1 MKKIFVINLGSTS
14 TKVAYFENDKCIL
27 KENIK
32 HKSEEIKEFKTIWE
46 QQEYRKNIIDKFMKP
61 SQSKVI
67 SSKRIGIKDGQ
78 KMYADDYDFD
88 EMNDQIA
95 DLFGGDQ

>member
-1 MKKIFVINLGSTS
+1 MSSILEEQVIKKVVGLSDDNLIFLS
-14 TKVAYFENDKCIL
+14 
-27 KENIK
+27 
-32 HKSEEIKEFKTIWE
+32 
-46 QQEYRKNIIDKFMKP
+46 QIIDKFMKP

-67 SSKRIGIKDGQ
+67 ASKRIGIKDGQ

>member
-1 MKKIFVINLGSTS
+1 MSSILEEQVIKKVVGLSDDNLIFLS
-14 TKVAYFENDKCIL
+14 
-27 KENIK
+27 
-32 HKSEEIKEFKTIWE
+32 
-46 QQEYRKNIIDKFMKP
+46 QIIDKFMKP

-67 SSKRIGIKDGQ
+67 SSKRIGINDGQ

>member
-1 MKKIFVINLGSTS
+1 MSSILEEQVIKKVVGLSDDNLIFLS
-14 TKVAYFENDKCIL
+14 
-27 KENIK
+27 
-32 HKSEEIKEFKTIWE
+32 
-46 QQEYRKNIIDKFMKP
+46 QIIDKFMKP

-67 SSKRIGIKDGQ
+67 ASKRTGIKDGQ

>member
-1 MKKIFVINLGSTS
+1 MSSILEEQVIKKVVGLSDDNLIFLS
-14 TKVAYFENDKCIL
+14 
-27 KENIK
+27 
-32 HKSEEIKEFKTIWE
+32 
-46 QQEYRKNIIDKFMKP
+46 QIIDKFMKP
-61 SQSKVI
+61 NQSKVI

>member
-1 MKKIFVINLGSTS
+1 MSSILEEQVIKKVVGLSDDNLIFLS
-14 TKVAYFENDKCIL
+14 
-27 KENIK
+27 
-32 HKSEEIKEFKTIWE
+32 
-46 QQEYRKNIIDKFMKP
+46 QIIDKFMKP